1 MMRINPKT
9 YIFMLL
15 FVATVLAPVKSWAT
29 IYTFVDAN
37 GRLHL
42 TNVPADPRYRPAMQ
56 SISRFG
62 PVTTTVGYE
71 NYIRAA
77 ASRFEVDPHLVRA
90 VIKAES
96 NFNKMALSRK
106 GAQGLMQLMPD
117 TANDM
122 NVNDPFNAEDNI
134 HGGTRYLRKLL
145 ELFNGNLKLA
155 LAAYNAGPERVIR
168 EGNVI
173 PRITETTNYVKTVL
187 KHYEQYR
194 NSSSY

>member
-1 MMRINPKT
+1 MLRIRPKI
-9 YIFMLL
+9 YIFILL
-15 FVATVLAPVKSWAT
+15 FVAAVLAPFKSWAT
-29 IYTFVDAN
+29 IYTYVDEN

-42 TNVPADPRYRPAMQ
+42 TNVPADSRYRPAMQ
-56 SISRFG
+56 TISRFG
-62 PVTTTVGYE
+62 PVTTTTGYE
-71 NYIRAA
+71 NFIRAA

-122 NVNDPFNAEDNI
+122 DVNDPFNPEDNI

-145 ELFNGNLKLA
+145 ALFNGNLKLA

>member
-1 MMRINPKT
+1 MMPFRPKI
-9 YIFMLL
+9 YILLLL
-15 FVATVLAPVKSWAT
+15 FVALLLTPLKSWAT
-29 IYTFVDAN
+29 IYTFVDEN

-42 TNVPADPRYRPAMQ
+42 TNVPSDSRYRPAMRE
-56 SISRFG
+56 ISRFG
-62 PVTTTVGYE
+62 PIPDTVGYE

-77 ASRFEVDPHLVRA
+77 ARRFEVDPHLVRA
-90 VIKAES
+90 VIRAES

-117 TANDM
+117 TAFDM
-122 NVNDPFNAEDNI
+122 NVNDPFNPEDNI
-134 HGGTRYLRKLL
+134 HGGTRYLRKML

-187 KHYEQYR
+187 KHYERYR
-194 NSSSY
+194 NSTSY

>member
-1 MMRINPKT
+1 MERLNPKKC
-9 YIFMLL
+9 FLL
-15 FVATVLAPVKSWAT
+15 VVVAVLFLAPTGSRAT
-29 IYTFVDAN
+29 IYTYVDAN

-56 SISRFG
+56 TISRFG
-62 PVTTTVGYE
+62 PVTTSVGYE
-71 NYIRAA
+71 DYIRAA
-77 ASRFEVDPHLVRA
+77 ASRFAVDPHLVRA

-96 NFNKMALSRK
+96 NFNRMALSSK

-117 TANDM
+117 TASDM
-122 NVNDPFNAEDNI
+122 NVNDPFNPEENI

-173 PRITETTNYVKTVL
+173 PRISETINYVKIVM